1 MATPEVI
8 SLVVDK
14 IVAAFGGDVDLFE
27 SWLVRSR
34 LATELEALQSE
45 QRNLQAAED
54 EQNQTFGDALVASQA
69 AITAKQAEIDA
80 L

>member
-1 MATPEVI
+1 MAEPAVI

-14 IVAAFGGDVDLFE
+14 IVAAFNGDVDLFE

-34 LATELEALQSE
+34 LVTELEALESE
-45 QRNLQAAED
+45 RRNLQAAED
-54 EQNQTFGDALVASQA
+54 AQNETFGEEMVAAQA